1 MAERSAHGLSLSLCT
16 FCAWLRDKPKNL
28 QRNLKNVRRN
38 LENLRRSFENVRRN
52 LKKRPTKLCCPMVE
66 NQLFPHKMQQK
77 RVESL
82 HRPRA
87 RGRKLAVDSLFRG
100 YDRVEEILDVRKL
113 IRFWGFEFKTSRSGN
128 SQFNLNMSLAPEQI
142 LFDCSADGLSFA
154 FGVAGYV
161 ENQRETRCQQG
172 NER

>member
-1 MAERSAHGLSLSLCT
+1 MLTRQTEKT
-16 FCAWLRDKPKNL
+16 PTK
-28 QRNLKNVRRN
+28 
-38 LENLRRSFENVRRN
+38 FE
-52 LKKRPTKLCCPMVE
+52 KRPTEFEKRPRKFEKHPTKFEKHPTKWCCPMVE
-66 NQLFPHKMQQK
+66 NQLFPHQKQQK

-82 HRPRA
+82 HRPRV

-128 SQFNLNMSLAPEQI
+128 SQFNLNRSLAPEQI

-154 FGVAGYV
+154 FGVVGYG
-161 ENQRETRCQQG
+161 ENERKTRCPQE
-172 NER
+172 NERWQEVIYSISSRTITV